1 MDYKRLERLLE
12 ERKISVYKVSKETG
26 IPYTCL
32 FDWKTGRSKPK
43 TDKMLKLAQYFGVSV
58 TYFME

>member
-1 MDYKRLERLLE
+1 MDYKKYEKLLE
-12 ERKISVYKVSKETG
+12 ERKVSSYKVSKETG

-32 FDWKTGRSKPK
+32 TDWKANRSTPK
-43 TDKMLKLAQYFGVSV
+43 IDKIMKLAQYFGVSV